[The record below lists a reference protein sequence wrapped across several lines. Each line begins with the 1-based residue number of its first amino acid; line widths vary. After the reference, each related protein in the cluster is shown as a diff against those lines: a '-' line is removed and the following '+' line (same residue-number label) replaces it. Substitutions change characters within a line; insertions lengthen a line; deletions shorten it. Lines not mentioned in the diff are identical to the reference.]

1 MNRPVHELPPERNVL
16 GGVLE
21 PCSTNPLTGFFR
33 NGHCMTGPFGEARH
47 TVCIIATE
55 AFLAFSKSRGN
66 DLSTPMPQ
74 YTFPGLKAGDRWCL
88 LAPRW
93 VEALEAG
100 MAPQIILS
108 ATHESVLD
116 HIEIDV
122 LRRYAVPG

>member
-1 MNRPVHELPPERNVL
+1 MELPPERNVL

-21 PCSTNPLTGFFR
+21 PCSMHPLTGFFR
-33 NGHCMTGPFGEARH
+33 NGHCMTGPMGEARH
-47 TVCIIATE
+47 TVCIIATD

-74 YTFPGLKAGDRWCL
+74 YAFAGLNDGDRWCL

-93 VEALEAG
+93 IEALEAG
-100 MAPQIILS
+100 MAPRVILS

-116 HIEIDV
+116 IVEIDV
-122 LRRYAVPG
+122 LRRYALAS